1 MQRERMLLG
10 ICSLRSVRL
19 FLQLLDAG
27 MAELHPL
34 EAVKSLKVSL
44 L

>member
-1 MQRERMLLG
+1 MRCEQMPKSIR
-10 ICSLRSVRL
+10 SLRSVRL
-19 FLQLLDAG
+19 LLQLLDAG
-27 MAELHPL
+27 MAELHPF